1 MNRKLI
7 SLNITLLVLLTSG
20 LISGTLAGQKNI
32 QSVKLKSTDKTCQQA
47 IDSVRQVLSDKG
59 YFSPTRGFTNQ
70 VVLPRVYSDDS
81 LIRESF
87 YNYPVNRTKSIRF
100 ILTDKPQNSIINLF
114 KSPQLMTI
122 LGSQIMSACD
132 QVGLVGFSYWIEGI
146 YPVGYFPDNTA
157 RVFTLFDHNTTEDEM
172 RPFQKTITTPNGDR
186 TIFQWGYIFTL

>member
-1 MNRKLI
+1 MNHKLI

-20 LISGTLAGQKNI
+20 LIPSTLAEQKNI
-32 QSVKLKSTDKTCQQA
+32 QGVKLKPTDKTCQQA

-70 VVLPRVYSDDS
+70 VVVPRVYSDDS
-81 LIRESF
+81 FIRENF
-87 YNYPVNRTKSIRF
+87 YDYPMNRTKSIRF
-100 ILTDKPQNSIINLF
+100 ILTDKRQNSISNLF
-114 KSPQLMTI
+114 SSPQLMTI

-157 RVFTLFDHNTTEDEM
+157 RVFTLFDPNRPRDEI
-172 RPFQKTITTPNGDR
+172 RPFLKTITTPNGDR
-186 TIFQWGYIFTL
+186 SVFQWGYLSTL